1 VGSRRGCRTAV
12 GEGRERGAVD
22 DRELVGHGQRRSGDL
37 RQAPQL
43 GVALGHLRRERHRRS
58 GSELSRGS
66 RGPRR
71 SGGGVQSHGNARK
84 IRVARG
90 MGGEHTWCGL
100 HPQHEQELLEHEV
113 ELVHARAHL
122 TCRRATHAFMQVR
135 IRSGSRR
142 KRYEAQGAWLASE
155 YMSCPSA
162 ACARAHRT
170 PRGGRAR
177 RQERRVAGYHFLF
190 YSCGSHLKLPMPAG
204 CTCGRRETLTNSSF
218 FSDAHSGYL
227 SRARPSLSAVR
238 TTIAA
243 PARVG
248 RVQHFCS
255 GIKTR
260 TW

>member
-190 YSCGSHLKLPMPAG
+190 YSCGSHLK
-204 CTCGRRETLTNSSF
+204 
-218 FSDAHSGYL
+218 
-227 SRARPSLSAVR
+227 
-238 TTIAA
+238 
-243 PARVG
+243 
-248 RVQHFCS
+248 
-255 GIKTR
+255 
-260 TW
+260 